1 MYLSGPMFNVF
12 TALASMT
19 VYRYFPY
26 EMLKFFYMCNIVLFI
41 MNMLP
46 ALPLDGGIIV
56 KKCLMY
62 RFGCRTAKRIM
73 NVISA
78 VIAAAVVALGIYAIY
93 MTKMN
98 FSIFLFAL
106 LMIGNMFTQNEKYNV
121 DFVRE
126 LMFHD
131 KKKKNNV
138 KHIIA
143 NISRDY
149 RDIANDFNM
158 HSYSV
163 IYLTDNE
170 GEIVRI
176 MTESQVMKELT
187 NSNITV

>member
-1 MYLSGPMFNVF
+1 
-12 TALASMT
+12 
-19 VYRYFPY
+19 
-26 EMLKFFYMCNIVLFI
+26 
-41 MNMLP
+41 
-46 ALPLDGGIIV
+46 
-56 KKCLMY
+56 
-62 RFGCRTAKRIM
+62 
-73 NVISA
+73 
-78 VIAAAVVALGIYAIY
+78 
-93 MTKMN
+93 
-98 FSIFLFAL
+98 
-106 LMIGNMFTQNEKYNV
+106 MIGNMFTQNEKYNV